1 VADPITPITIRPA
14 LPADCGAINE
24 IYNHYVLSDTCT
36 YQTEP
41 DTLTERQAWFEEHGP
56 AHPVLIAEQR
66 GEVLAWGALSAF
78 RPRAGYR
85 FSVEDSVYVRHDR
98 QHRGLGKALLGEL
111 LRAARSHGHHTVIA
125 VISADK
131 PNSLALHYG
140 YGFTHAGV
148 LRQAGYKFET
158 WLDVAYLQLML

>member
-1 VADPITPITIRPA
+1 MADPITIRPA
-14 LPADCGAINE
+14 LLDDCVAINE
-24 IYNHYVLSDTCT
+24 IYNHYVLHDTCT

-41 DTLTERQAWFEEHGP
+41 ETLTERYAWFERHGVQ
-56 AHPVLIAEQR
+56 HPVLVAEAR

-78 RPRAGYR
+78 HPRVGYR
-85 FSVEDSVYVRHDR
+85 FSVEDSLYVRHDR

-111 LRAARSHGHHTVIA
+111 LSAARSLGHHTVIA
-125 VISADK
+125 LISADK
-131 PNSLALHYG
+131 PNSIALHQS
-140 YGFTHAGV
+140 YGFTSAGV

>member
-1 VADPITPITIRPA
+1 VADPITIRPA
-14 LPADCGAINE
+14 LLDDCAAIND
-24 IYNHYVLSDTCT
+24 IYNHYVLHDTCT

-41 DTLTERQAWFEEHGP
+41 DTLADRQAWLAGHGGKY
-56 AHPVLIAEQR
+56 PVLVAEER

-85 FSVEDSVYVRHDR
+85 FSVEDSLYVRHDR
-98 QHRGLGKALLGEL
+98 QHRGLGNALLGEL
-111 LRAARSHGHHTVIA
+111 VAAARRHGHHTVIG

-131 PNSLALHYG
+131 PHSITLHERF
-140 YGFTHAGV
+140 GFSHAGI

>member
-1 VADPITPITIRPA
+1 VADPITIRPA
-14 LPADCGAINE
+14 LLDDCPAING
-24 IYNHYVLSDTCT
+24 IYNHYVLHDTCT

-41 DTLTERQAWFEEHGP
+41 DTLGERQAWFERHGGQ
-56 AHPVLIAEQR
+56 HPVLVAEDH

-78 RPRAGYR
+78 HPRVGYR

-98 QHRGLGKALLGEL
+98 LQRGLGKALLSEL
-111 LRAARSHGHHTVIA
+111 LAAARSHGHHTVIA
-125 VISADK
+125 LISADK
-131 PNSLALHYG
+131 QNSLALHHG
-140 YGFTHAGV
+140 LGFTTVGT

>member
-1 VADPITPITIRPA
+1 MADPITIRPA
-14 LPADCGAINE
+14 LLADCAAINE
-24 IYNHYVLSDTCT
+24 IYNYYVLSDTCT

-41 DTLTERQAWFEEHGP
+41 DTLSERQAWFERHGGQ
-56 AHPVLIAEQR
+56 HPVLVAEQH

-78 RPRAGYR
+78 HPRAGYR

-98 QHRGLGKALLGEL
+98 QHRGLGKALLAEL
-111 LRAARSHGHHTVIA
+111 LEAARRHGHHTVIA
-125 VISADK
+125 LISADK
-131 PNSLALHYG
+131 PNSIALHQAF
-140 YGFTHAGV
+140 GFTAAGL

>member
-1 VADPITPITIRPA
+1 VADPITIRPA
-14 LPADCGAINE
+14 LLEDCAAINE
-24 IYNHYVLSDTCT
+24 IYNHYVLHDTCT

-41 DTLTERQAWFEEHGP
+41 DTLIDRQAWFERHGGS
-56 AHPVLIAEQR
+56 HPVFVAEER

-78 RPRAGYR
+78 HPRVGYR

-111 LRAARSHGHHTVIA
+111 LAAARNHGHRTVIA
-125 VISADK
+125 LISADK
-131 PNSLALHYG
+131 PNSIALHQSF
-140 YGFTHAGV
+140 GFSQAG
-148 LRQAGYKFET
+148 LLQQAGYKFET

>member
-1 VADPITPITIRPA
+1 MADPITIRPA
-14 LPADCGAINE
+14 LREDCAAIND
-24 IYNHYVLSDTCT
+24 IYNHYVRHDTCT

-41 DTLTERQAWFEEHGP
+41 DTLSERHAWFEKHGVG
-56 AHPVLIAEQR
+56 HPVLVAEGG

-78 RPRAGYR
+78 HPRAGYR
-85 FSVEDSVYVRHDR
+85 FSVEDSLYVRHDR
-98 QHRGLGKALLGEL
+98 QQRGLGKALLAEL

-125 VISADK
+125 LISADK
-131 PNSLALHYG
+131 ANSIALHEKF
-140 YGFTHAGV
+140 GFSSIGV

>member
-1 VADPITPITIRPA
+1 VADPITIRPA
-14 LPADCGAINE
+14 LFDDCAAIND
-24 IYNHYVLSDTCT
+24 IYNHYVLCDTCT

-41 DTLTERQAWFEEHGP
+41 DTLAERQAWFAGHGGV
-56 AHPVLIAEQR
+56 HPVLVAEER

-78 RPRAGYR
+78 HPRAGYR

-111 LRAARSHGHHTVIA
+111 LAAARGHGHHTVIA

-131 PNSLALHYG
+131 PNSIALHENF
-140 YGFTHAGV
+140 GFTGAGV

>member
-1 VADPITPITIRPA
+1 VADPFTIRPA
-14 LPADCGAINE
+14 LLADCVAINE
-24 IYNHYVLSDTCT
+24 IYNHYVRTDTCT

-41 DTLTERQAWFEEHGP
+41 DTLAERYGWFEAHGP
-56 AHPVLIAEQR
+56 THPVLVAEEH

-85 FSVEDSVYVRHDR
+85 FSVEDSIYVRHDQR
-98 QHRGLGKALLGEL
+98 HRGMGKALLREL
-111 LRAARSHGHHTVIA
+111 VRLAQSHGHRTVIG

-131 PNSLALHYG
+131 PESIALHQNF
-140 YGFTHAGV
+140 GFTLAGV
-148 LRQAGYKFET
+148 LRQAGYKFDT